1 MAVGQTANSGMFETF
16 DAMAVRLALEF
27 RAGSRSF
34 DAEAIHLLWRTRHH
48 VLKPLVGTGIA
59 HLSSIS

>member
-1 MAVGQTANSGMFETF
+1 MLWLSGS
-16 DAMAVRLALEF
+16 RWKF

-34 DAEAIHLLWRTRHH
+34 DAEAIHLLWRTRRH

-59 HLSSIS
+59 HLLSIS